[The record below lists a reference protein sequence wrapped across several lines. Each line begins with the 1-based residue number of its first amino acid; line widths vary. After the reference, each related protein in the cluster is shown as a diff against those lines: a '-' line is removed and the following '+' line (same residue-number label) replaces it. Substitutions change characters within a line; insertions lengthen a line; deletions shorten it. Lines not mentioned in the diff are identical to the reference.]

1 MTLGGRRAAGWLLF
15 HLQSDRF
22 DDRSPAVDFVIHET
36 PRRLPAGIA
45 KGIEAALDQI
55 DENAVGADSA
65 SLRES
70 LLDAVENPDYILASR
85 RGAQAAVVV
94 LGRKA
99 FLHVFYVEKG
109 RHDGFILSA
118 RVEEKME
125 KAKIVW
131 RKENQEE

>member
-1 MTLGGRRAAGWLLF
+1 MIL
-15 HLQSDRF
+15 
-22 DDRSPAVDFVIHET
+22 
-36 PRRLPAGIA
+36 GIA
-45 KGIEAALDQI
+45 DSVNGVPIRLT
-55 DENAVGADSA
+55 DERWEHILNSHPEMTSYRDTI
-65 SLRES
+65 
-70 LLDAVENPDYILASR
+70 LDALENPDYILTSR
-85 RGAQAAVVV
+85 RGALAAVVV

-118 RVEEKME
+118 RVDEKID

>member
-1 MTLGGRRAAGWLLF
+1 MIL
-15 HLQSDRF
+15 
-22 DDRSPAVDFVIHET
+22 
-36 PRRLPAGIA
+36 GIA
-45 KGIEAALDQI
+45 DSVMEFGFALH
-55 DENAVGADSA
+55 DERWEHILDSHPEMA
-65 SLRES
+65 SFRETV
-70 LLDAVENPDYILASR
+70 LDAVENPDYILASR
-85 RGAQAAVVV
+85 RGALAAVVV

-118 RVEEKME
+118 RVDEKMD